1 MLSWRTK
8 PAGTN
13 TSHRFVRAERER
25 YATAQQARPIVI
37 NNKPRKIFPDAI
49 ISGGK
54 IIVAATRI
62 HASGIGPRRSGPGG
76 RKGTRTS
83 SPYDE
88 PLINQK
94 PTVGSREIEA
104 AILEI
109 TSKNI
114 EEIPNCDSIEPQ
126 IARTTE
132 IGTKTRNRV
141 SKLEEGTRQTAS
153 TIDQSNHKPIKE
165 VI

>member
-1 MLSWRTK
+1 M
-8 PAGTN
+8 
-13 TSHRFVRAERER
+13 
-25 YATAQQARPIVI
+25 
-37 NNKPRKIFPDAI
+37 
-49 ISGGK
+49 
-54 IIVAATRI
+54 
-62 HASGIGPRRSGPGG
+62 
-76 RKGTRTS
+76 
-83 SPYDE
+83 
-88 PLINQK
+88 
-94 PTVGSREIEA
+94 GSREIEA